1 MRHWKQLNDYDGNH
15 KEFRTEEGFHAHN
28 SRGDIRSPVLYL
40 IALVLLITQTTLL
53 TGVGTDAVKNLTKAL
68 IQQTTSAVA
77 DVSIGLKHWLRD
89 QRESVVSPPTPSLA
103 SSSRHAQIQPPSKL
117 WSGIPGKTLRIE
129 PSDRRR

>member
-15 KEFRTEEGFHAHN
+15 KEFRTEEGLHAHN
-28 SRGDIRSPVLYL
+28 SRGDIKSPVLYL

-68 IQQTTSAVA
+68 IRQTTSAVT

-89 QRESVVSPPTPSLA
+89 QRESVVSPPTPALA
-103 SSSRHAQIQPPSKL
+103 SSRRQSKL
-117 WSGIPGKTLRIE
+117 WRGIPGKTLRIE
-129 PSDRRR
+129 PSDRRQ